1 MDATSLEND
10 IRNIIVKIGEDP
22 EREGLVDTPKRT
34 AKAYEYLTR
43 GYSQNVEDVINGA
56 VFTDDTSE
64 MVIVRDI
71 EFYSLCEHH
80 MLPFF
85 GKCHIG
91 YIPNGKVF
99 GVSKLARIVDMFA
112 RRLQLQ
118 ERLTRE
124 VAETLWDSILPEG
137 VGVVMEAQ
145 HLCMLMRGVQK
156 QSSKMVTSCML
167 GSFRSEPETRAEFLR
182 LIKD

>member
-1 MDATSLEND
+1 MEDLVRQMLE
-10 IRNIIVKIGEDP
+10 KLGEDP
-22 EREGLVDTPKRT
+22 DREGLVGTPARVDKSLR
-34 AKAYEYLTR
+34 YLTR
-43 GYSQNVEDVINGA
+43 GYTQDINSVINGA
-56 VFTDDTSE
+56 VFTEECDD

-71 EFYSLCEHH
+71 EFYSMCEHH

-91 YIPNGKVF
+91 YIPRGKVL
-99 GVSKLARIVDMFA
+99 GVSKLARLVDVFA

-118 ERLTRE
+118 ERLCSQ
-124 VAETLWDSILPEG
+124 VANVINEAVSPEG

-156 QSSKMVTSCML
+156 QNSIMTTSSML
-167 GSFRSEPETRAEFLR
+167 GSFRAEPETRAEFLKLVGHR
-182 LIKD
+182 KA